1 MNYTEFVEKL
11 MKMITEETGYKAMFF
26 EATPKQTEDKILI
39 CAGECG
45 SHSFIMG
52 ISAKECYFAWEEG
65 KTTMEEI
72 VQGLKDSDAIFDK
85 KEVEDTLK
93 NMEDYEKIKNFLFI
107 RPLNYNNHQAEL
119 EDCLYR
125 RIGEIALVLYV
136 KIFDE
141 DNMMTSFK
149 LPVEYAKRWN
159 MEEQNVFQKVM
170 ENTAHMMPPRVY
182 SLLDMIINPN
192 CDGTDIYDPNFK
204 PSKSEMGNCFSTTV
218 KTNGAAAIFYP
229 GAARRMSDLMG
240 QQDLYLVFTSIH
252 EVMVHYAPVVE
263 PKNLEFVLKD
273 TIENATPE
281 GDMLTR
287 HIYHYSREDNEIRM
301 LPLSSEE

>member
-11 MKMITEETGYKAMFF
+11 MKMITEETGYKATFF
-26 EATPKQTEDKILI
+26 EATPKQTEDKILV

-52 ISAKECYFAWEEG
+52 ISAKECYFAWDEG

-85 KEVEDTLK
+85 KEVEYTLK

-125 RIGEIALVLYV
+125 RIGEIALVIYV

-159 MEEQNVFQKVM
+159 MEKHDVFQKVM
-170 ENTAHMMPPRVY
+170 ENTSRMMPPRVY
-182 SLLDMIINPN
+182 SLLDMIVNPN
-192 CDGTDIYDPNFK
+192 CDGTDIYDPDFK

-218 KTNGAAAIFYP
+218 KTNGAVAIFYP
-229 GAARRMSDLMG
+229 GVARRMSDLMG

-263 PKNLEFVLKD
+263 SEDLECVLKD

-287 HIYHYSREDNEIRM
+287 HIYHYSRENDEIRM

>member
-125 RIGEIALVLYV
+125 RIGEIALVVYV

-218 KTNGAAAIFYP
+218 KTNG
-229 GAARRMSDLMG
+229 
-240 QQDLYLVFTSIH
+240 YL
-252 EVMVHYAPVVE
+252 
-263 PKNLEFVLKD
+263 
-273 TIENATPE
+273 
-281 GDMLTR
+281 
-287 HIYHYSREDNEIRM
+287 
-301 LPLSSEE
+301 LSGSSQTYE

>member
-26 EATPKQTEDKILI
+26 EATPKQTEDKILV

-125 RIGEIALVLYV
+125 RIGEIALVVYV

-159 MEEQNVFQKVM
+159 MEAQNVFQKVM

-240 QQDLYLVFTSIH
+240 QQDLYLVFTSCH

-263 PKNLEFVLKD
+263 PKDLECVLED
-273 TIENATPE
+273 TVETATP
-281 GDMLTR
+281 DSDRLTG
-287 HIYHYSREDNEIRM
+287 HIYHYSRENDEIRM